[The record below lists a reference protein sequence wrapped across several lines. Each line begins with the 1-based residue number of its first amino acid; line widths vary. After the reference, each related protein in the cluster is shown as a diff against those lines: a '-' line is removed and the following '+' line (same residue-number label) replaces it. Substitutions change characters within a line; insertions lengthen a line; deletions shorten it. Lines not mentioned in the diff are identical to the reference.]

1 MLRKHFWECEL
12 EREILEADTGNMIAV
27 ASCGGLYMTGALIE
41 LTIFTIGSL
50 TSIDC
55 SAVLHPAAGTAPLNC
70 TVML

>member
-1 MLRKHFWECEL
+1 
-12 EREILEADTGNMIAV
+12 
-27 ASCGGLYMTGALIE
+27 MTGALIE

-55 SAVLHPAAGTAPLNC
+55 TAVLHPAAAPLNC